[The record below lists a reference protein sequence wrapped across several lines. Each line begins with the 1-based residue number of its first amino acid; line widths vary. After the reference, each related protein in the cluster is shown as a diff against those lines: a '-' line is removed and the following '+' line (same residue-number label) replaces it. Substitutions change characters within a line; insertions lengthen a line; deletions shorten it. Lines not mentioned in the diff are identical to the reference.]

1 MIKPSISP
9 LRGAGIVMVA
19 GALLLSCGSAPA
31 VTLVWDVDP
40 AASYVR
46 LTVSDQ
52 LVNVTNIGSI
62 TVRLRDAT
70 SDSQWTDDGGR
81 RAFVDGTVVTDFADG
96 ASIRF
101 VGGSHNLYAL
111 EQTSLRPNPAQW
123 DPVTL
128 SYTNI
133 GTAPAALGARVRGSY
148 LIATFDVAFLALR
161 QVRLDVASEA
171 VPLTAN
177 SFAGG
182 QTRFGIASALGD
194 VDGLQLPLGFG
205 QPVPD
210 VLAGQLDPVVATNT
224 LGGTIENVGGL
235 NRKLTYNINTPVAI
249 PLEDVVLSGTVT
261 GQLVAYASLPQSV
274 TLRIAPLS
282 NGNLLLAWPSSAT
295 NFTLLQNLSLG
306 STNWTPV
313 GQPVTVV
320 GDECQVTVA
329 PSSSAL
335 FFRLRSQ

>member
-1 MIKPSISP
+1 MINHSSSS
-9 LRGAGIVMVA
+9 LARGAIIVA
-19 GALLLSCGSAPA
+19 GAFLFSGSAPA
-31 VTLVWDVDP
+31 LTLVWDIDP

-46 LTVSDQ
+46 LTVPDQ
-52 LVNVTNIGSI
+52 QVNVTNIGNI
-62 TVRLRDAT
+62 TVRLRDAS
-70 SDSQWTDDGGR
+70 SDSQWTDAGGR
-81 RAFVDGTVVTDFADG
+81 RAFVDGTVVTDYADG
-96 ASIRF
+96 SWIRF
-101 VGGSHNLYAL
+101 MGGSHNLYAL

-123 DPVTL
+123 DPGTL
-128 SYTNI
+128 SYTNT

-148 LIATFDVAFLALR
+148 LFATFDVAFLALR

-182 QTRFGIASALGD
+182 QTSFGIASALGD
-194 VDGLQLPLGFG
+194 VDGLELPLGFG

-210 VLAGQLDPVVATNT
+210 VLGGQLDPVVATNT
-224 LGGTIENVGGL
+224 SGGTIENLGGL

-249 PLEDVVLSGTVT
+249 PLEDVVLTGTVT
-261 GQLVAYASLPQSV
+261 GQLVAYASLPQPP
-274 TLRIAPLS
+274 TLRIARLS

-295 NFTLLQNLSLG
+295 NFTLLQNLTLG

-313 GQPVTVV
+313 GNPVTVV
-320 GDECQVTVA
+320 GDERQVTFA
-329 PSSSAL
+329 PSSSAV